1 MIDANL
7 CLRGGCY
14 LGIPVQDKLLM
25 LLTASCKKKWK
36 KSFDSSGSF
45 SPRESFSSWLS
56 HQLIN
61 SPRFF
66 QITSPSRARAG
77 SIVDSNMTV
86 GDVLGQPEYHE
97 YIYIDT
103 DILWI
108 NCCLFCNKGPFLG
121 GASFSL
127 HCCSPPSLHL
137 SHFQGICL
145 SKYLFSMCCFSMCC
159 FSRCCFSRCCFSRCL
174 FFKVFVFQCVCF

>member
-1 MIDANL
+1 MRVVSKGWLQIFALILCAYVIVCVFDNFCIRLFCGTLDANL
-7 CLRGGCY
+7 CWRVGCY
-14 LGIPVQDKLLM
+14 RAIPVQDKLLM

-45 SPRESFSSWLS
+45 SLRGSFSSCLS
-56 HQLIN
+56 RQLIN
-61 SPRFF
+61 SPGFF

-103 DILWI
+103 DIL
-108 NCCLFCNKGPFLG
+108 NQL
-121 GASFSL
+121 
-127 HCCSPPSLHL
+127 L
-137 SHFQGICL
+137 SIL
-145 SKYLFSMCCFSMCC
+145 
-159 FSRCCFSRCCFSRCL
+159 
-174 FFKVFVFQCVCF
+174 